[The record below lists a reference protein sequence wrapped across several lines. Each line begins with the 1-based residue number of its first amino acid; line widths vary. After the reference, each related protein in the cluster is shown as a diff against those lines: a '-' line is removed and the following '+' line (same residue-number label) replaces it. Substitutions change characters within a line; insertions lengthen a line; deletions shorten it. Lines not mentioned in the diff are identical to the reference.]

1 MKEFVKLWGIII
13 IITLIFTVIIAAFT
27 YIPLILNNKC
37 SNESSILNEDAI
49 IIHDFHTKSPK
60 EGLIDAI
67 KYHNLHNSDII
78 YAQAQLETG
87 NFTSTLCIEHNNL
100 FGLYDSKNKQYYKFE
115 HWVESVI
122 AYKKY
127 IQNKYI
133 VNEDY
138 YDFLNRINYAED
150 PNYILKVKIL
160 VKQNNKHNKNND

>member
-1 MKEFVKLWGIII
+1 MKELTNLWGIII
-13 IITLIFTVIIAAFT
+13 TVILLFAIIISVT
-27 YIPLILNNKC
+27 MNSIHNINNDPV
-37 SNESSILNEDAI
+37 ILNEDAI

-60 EGLIDAI
+60 DGLIEAI

-100 FGLYDSKNKQYYKFE
+100 FGLYDFKNKQYYKFE

-150 PNYILKVKIL
+150 PNYILKVKRL